1 LFVKGYIKL
10 IINQQKGNMEQ
21 TKRIRLNQEYR
32 NKIAK
37 RIELGLD
44 QENTIEKEKY
54 LQLREQIKPLQDKA
68 WDLMYSIGR
77 ENYPQSDVD
86 MAWHLQKKYDNV
98 NTIAPDSCFHVAYE
112 TIRTEDKLDY
122 NGNVKE
128 AKGTPMEVEEHF
140 DFKVDGSVESGSNSR
155 MSGNKFAYAY
165 FRDELKAQPDC
176 NPDINI
182 IMKDK
187 DSNNPY
193 QRKITEANDKYLGV
207 GHDSSSN
214 HTSYQ
219 AEWDKD
225 YSMDL
230 IGREYCRDRQLMTTK
245 ENYETL
251 LFWKNQKAQF
261 VIAHENWVESIQ
273 NQMSEIKIGL
283 KGYRYLDE
291 ALELATELGLTIQD
305 SEIIRTDSM
314 GLTIFNPKNLA
325 DRIKGMKNKVKQTRE
340 EKIAIA
346 KMQSQA
352 VN

>member
-1 LFVKGYIKL
+1 MTDKKH
-10 IINQQKGNMEQ
+10 
-21 TKRIRLNQEYR
+21 RIRLNQEYR

-54 LQLREQIKPLQDKA
+54 LQLREQMKPLQDKT
-68 WDLMYSIGR
+68 WELMYKIGR
-77 ENYPQSDVD
+77 ENYPQEDVD

-112 TIRTEDKLDY
+112 GVREEDKLNY
-122 NGNVKE
+122 NGDILEK
-128 AKGTPMEVEEHF
+128 KGSPMNIEEHF
-140 DFKVDGSVESGSNSR
+140 DFKIDGSINTGSNSG
-155 MSGNKFAYAY
+155 SSDNAFGYAY

-182 IMKDK
+182 LMKDK

-193 QRKITEANDKYLGV
+193 QRKIVEANNNYLGI
-207 GHDSSSN
+207 GHSNSSN

-219 AEWDKD
+219 KEWDKN

-245 ENYETL
+245 ENYDQL

-261 VIAHENWVESIQ
+261 VIAHENWIESIQ
-273 NQMSEIKIGL
+273 NQMKEIKIGL
-283 KGYRYLDE
+283 KGYKYLDE
-291 ALELATELGLTIQD
+291 AIELASELGLTIQE
-305 SEIIRTDSM
+305 SEVIRTDSM

-325 DRIKGMKNKVKQTRE
+325 ERIKGMKNKKKETRE

-346 KMQSQA
+346 RAMQSQA

>member
-1 LFVKGYIKL
+1 
-10 IINQQKGNMEQ
+10 MEQ

-54 LQLREQIKPLQDKA
+54 LQLREQIKPLQDKT
-68 WDLMYSIGR
+68 WNLMYSIGR
-77 ENYPQSDVD
+77 ENYPQEDVD

-98 NTIAPDSCFHVAYE
+98 NTIAPDSCFHVAYMD
-112 TIRTEDKLDY
+112 TRKEDKLNY
-122 NGNVKE
+122 NGDVVE
-128 AKGTPMEVEEHF
+128 AKGQPMEVEEHF
-140 DFKVDGSVESGSNSR
+140 DFKVDGSVQSGSNSR
-155 MSGNKFAYAY
+155 QSGNQFAYAY

-182 IMKDK
+182 LMKDK

-193 QRKITEANDKYLGV
+193 QRKITEANDKYLGI
-207 GHDSSSN
+207 GHQSSSN

-245 ENYETL
+245 ENFDQL

-273 NQMSEIKIGL
+273 NQMSEIKLGL
-283 KGYRYLDE
+283 KGYKYLDE

-325 DRIKGMKNKVKQTRE
+325 ERIKAMKNKVKQTRE

-346 KMQSQA
+346 KMQQSQA
-352 VN
+352 IN

>member
-1 LFVKGYIKL
+1 
-10 IINQQKGNMEQ
+10 MEQ

-54 LQLREQIKPLQDKA
+54 LQLREQIKPLQDKT
-68 WDLMYSIGR
+68 WNLMYSIGR
-77 ENYPQSDVD
+77 ENYPQEDVD

-98 NTIAPDSCFHVAYE
+98 NTIAPDSCFHVAYM
-112 TIRTEDKLDY
+112 TTRTEDKLNY
-122 NGNVKE
+122 NGDVVE
-128 AKGTPMEVEEHF
+128 AKGQPMEVEEHF
-140 DFKVDGSVESGSNSR
+140 DFKVDGAVESGRNTNAR
-155 MSGNKFAYAY
+155 ESGNKFAYAY

-182 IMKDK
+182 LMKDK

-193 QRKITEANDKYLGV
+193 QRKICEANNKYLGI
-207 GHDSSSN
+207 GHQSSSN

-219 AEWDKD
+219 KEWDKD

-245 ENYETL
+245 ENYDQL
-251 LFWKNQKAQF
+251 LFWKNQKSQF
-261 VIAHENWVESIQ
+261 VIAHEQWVESIQ
-273 NQMSEIKIGL
+273 NQMNEIKIGL
-283 KGYRYLDE
+283 KGYKYLDE
-291 ALELATELGLTIQD
+291 ALELASELGLTIQD

-346 KMQSQA
+346 KMQQSQA
-352 VN
+352 IN

>member
-1 LFVKGYIKL
+1 
-10 IINQQKGNMEQ
+10 MEQ
-21 TKRIRLNQEYR
+21 TKKHRIRLNQEYR

-44 QENTIEKEKY
+44 QENTIEKEMY
-54 LQLREQIKPLQDKA
+54 LQLREQIKPLQDKT
-68 WDLMYSIGR
+68 WDLMYKIGR

-86 MAWHLQKKYDNV
+86 MAWHLQKKYENV
-98 NTIAPDSCFHVAYE
+98 NTIAPDSCFHVAYMD
-112 TIRTEDKLDY
+112 TRKEDKLDY
-122 NGNVKE
+122 NDNVVEK
-128 AKGTPMEVEEHF
+128 KGSPMQVEEHF
-140 DFKVDGSVESGSNSR
+140 DFKVDGSVESGSNSSS
-155 MSGNKFAYAY
+155 SGNKFAYAY

-182 IMKDK
+182 LMKDK

-193 QRKITEANDKYLGV
+193 QRKIVEANDKYLGI
-207 GHDSSSN
+207 GHTNSSN

-219 AEWDKD
+219 KEWDKD

-245 ENYETL
+245 ENYEQL

-261 VIAHENWVESIQ
+261 VITHERWVESIQ
-273 NQMSEIKIGL
+273 DQMKEIKLGL
-283 KGYRYLDE
+283 KGYKYLDE
-291 ALELATELGLTIQD
+291 AIELATELGLTIQE
-305 SEIIRTDSM
+305 SEIVRTDSM

-325 DRIKGMKNKVKQTRE
+325 DRIKGMKNKKKETRE

-346 KMQSQA
+346 RAMQSQA